1 MGTSSKAP
9 TSVKAAQAL
18 FFANTV
24 IWLLLG
30 ITSLGRLAGS
40 STGQSTAML
49 MVALLMFGNA
59 GAMLVAG
66 AGIGKQR
73 RPFYTFGLAVLV
85 INIILTFTD
94 QIGVLDFISL
104 VIDVVLLGLLIVTRA
119 RFLSVRWAKPSVS
132 HCHA

>member
-1 MGTSSKAP
+1 MATSSKAP

-18 FFANTV
+18 FFANAV

-40 STGQSTAML
+40 STSQTTAML
-49 MVALLMFGNA
+49 IVALLMFGNA

-66 AGIGKQR
+66 VGIGKQHR
-73 RPFYTFGLAVLV
+73 LFYFFGLAVLV
-85 INIILTFTD
+85 INIILTVTD
-94 QIGVLDFISL
+94 QFGVLDFITL

-119 RFLSVRWAKPSVS
+119 RYLSAR
-132 HCHA
+132 